1 MKKILMLYSLIA
13 LLSIGIA
20 FSHGEDELA
29 DAKQIIENKVPC
41 SELTEDQLEHMGD
54 YYMEQ
59 MHSGEA
65 HELMDKMMGGEGSET
80 LKQVHIQM
88 AKRIYCDDTSGM
100 ANYGMMGMMSMMGGG
115 MMNMAGGN
123 MMGYGMMGNLGYGV
137 GYWNFVNVLYLIL
150 LIGLI
155 ILVYFWIINLFRD
168 SKKKR

>member
-29 DAKQIIENKVPC
+29 DARQIIENKVPC

-88 AKRIYCDDTSGM
+88 AKRLYCNEDIG
-100 ANYGMMGMMSMMGGG
+100 GMMGGG
-115 MMNMAGGN
+115 MMNMMMGGGN
-123 MMGYGMMGNLGYGV
+123 MTG
-137 GYWNFVNVLYLIL
+137 
-150 LIGLI
+150 
-155 ILVYFWIINLFRD
+155 
-168 SKKKR
+168 S